1 MYMDILLH
9 FIVTANKMINQE
21 WAFNQRNSVSSII
34 IPQPQEFFYAFW
46 AGYRK
51 LTLFQIISSDIA
63 VRP

>member
-34 IPQPQEFFYAFW
+34 IPQPQEFFLCILGWLPKAN
-46 AGYRK
+46 
-51 LTLFQIISSDIA
+51 IISNYF
-63 VRP
+63 